1 MALTVPQ
8 QVRMVAQQKGHGDCA
23 VASLAML
30 CGVDWPTAFAAFDNP
45 RNLLLH
51 GVRPWTPIKR
61 AALRLGVK
69 TRVASRVDMERDTG
83 ILYVSDRNGPDG
95 HAVFLWAGRIVEGD
109 GSLWLF
115 VSDYLRAHNY
125 EAHSLLRKLDG

>member
-1 MALTVPQ
+1 MGLTIPHV
-8 QVRMVAQQKGHGDCA
+8 VRMVRQQEKHGDCA

-45 RNLLLH
+45 RGVLRH

-69 TRVASRVDMERDTG
+69 TRVATRVDLERDSG
-83 ILYVSDRNGPDG
+83 ILYMSEIDGPDG
-95 HAVFLWAGRIVEGD
+95 HAVFLWQGRIVEGD

-115 VSDYLRAHNY
+115 VSDYLKAHQY
-125 EAHSLLRKLDG
+125 EAHSLLRRLDG